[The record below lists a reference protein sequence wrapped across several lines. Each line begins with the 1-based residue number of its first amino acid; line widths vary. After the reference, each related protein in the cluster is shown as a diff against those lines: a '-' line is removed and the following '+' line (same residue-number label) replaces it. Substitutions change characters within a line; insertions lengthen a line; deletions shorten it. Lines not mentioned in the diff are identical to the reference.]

1 MTRVTKTQQLVFGIL
16 IVGLAV
22 FGSRFLRSQEKTN
35 TATKSIPIVTP
46 VADGAGSTQFDVS
59 IRTVDK
65 QTPHSKENEMET
77 ESDPLGEVVE
87 QQEAKP
93 QPKTAEQIR
102 RKEAELKRVAEQV
115 DPAFPSNQLAESKQ
129 NSTDKTLS
137 QDSTIVSDQRRT
149 ATLPLQPSRRDTAE
163 QLRELNELRQWSLRM
178 QAQAQAQ
185 ARQNAYRSQ
194 QQSYQAQRNAYE
206 ATRREMNR
214 FHRQVGGRMAAR
226 GVQW

>member
-16 IVGLAV
+16 LAGLAV
-22 FGSRFLRSQEKTN
+22 FGARFLQTQEKTN
-35 TATKSIPIVTP
+35 TRTKSKPIVAP
-46 VADGAGSTQFDVS
+46 VAVGAGSTSSDIS
-59 IRTVDK
+59 IRTVD
-65 QTPHSKENEMET
+65 QTPHSSASEMET
-77 ESDPLGEVVE
+77 QSDPLGEVAK
-87 QQEAKP
+87 QQDAQP
-93 QPKTAEQIR
+93 HPKTAEQIR
-102 RKEAELKRVAEQV
+102 GKEAELKRVAEQV